1 MSNTLELSIVMPCLN
16 EAETIA
22 RCIEKAHSYLRTKG
36 ISGEVI
42 VADNGST
49 DGSIAIAESLGA
61 RVVHV
66 SEKGYGNALM
76 TGIRN
81 SRGKYCIM
89 GDSDDSYDFSDL
101 DPFVTR
107 LREGYDIVVGNRFK
121 GGIRPGA
128 MPFLHKYLGN
138 PVLSFLGKLLFR
150 IRINDFHCGIRGF
163 RQDIVDRLNL
173 SCPGMEFASEMIVKS
188 SIQRLKMC
196 EVPTV
201 LSKDGRSRP
210 PHLRTWRDGWR
221 HLRFLLIFSPKWLFL
236 FPGLLLF
243 VFGLVV
249 SIILFK
255 GPWTIGGAV
264 LDTNTMLYAMC
275 STVIGFQ
282 LCVFWMFT
290 RSYASLMG
298 LMPVSDSIGRWG
310 HLFSLENF
318 SRLGVIL
325 ILIGLWF
332 GYREFREWQL
342 LGFGKLDYPT
352 SLRGVIPSVF
362 SLVLGIQMVF
372 SGFFLGVLQIFRK

>member
-1 MSNTLELSIVMPCLN
+1 
-16 EAETIA
+16 
-22 RCIEKAHSYLRTKG
+22 
-36 ISGEVI
+36 
-42 VADNGST
+42 
-49 DGSIAIAESLGA
+49 
-61 RVVHV
+61 
-66 SEKGYGNALM
+66 
-76 TGIRN
+76 
-81 SRGKYCIM
+81 
-89 GDSDDSYDFSDL
+89 
-101 DPFVTR
+101 
-107 LREGYDIVVGNRFK
+107 
-121 GGIRPGA
+121 
-128 MPFLHKYLGN
+128 
-138 PVLSFLGKLLFR
+138 
-150 IRINDFHCGIRGF
+150 
-163 RQDIVDRLNL
+163 
-173 SCPGMEFASEMIVKS
+173 
-188 SIQRLKMC
+188 MC